1 MDSSVFKAL
10 SITGG
15 SMVMHAKR
23 VSSLSVIVAKAMHMN
38 EADIKHI
45 EMAGLV
51 HDIGQLAVDR
61 RVLLKSE
68 KLEPREYESV
78 KIHPV
83 IAEELLSS
91 IK

>member
-1 MDSSVFKAL
+1 
-10 SITGG
+10 
-15 SMVMHAKR
+15 MHAKR